1 MAGQIPGPNASYI
14 LLGTVVRPH
23 GLRGELKVRPWTERP
38 ENIRQYRRLYLAP
51 DSAADM
57 IACTNA
63 GTRVSGDTVI
73 LRLLECTDRTR
84 AEQLVGLHVWLSAA
98 DLPPAEEG
106 EWYLHDLIGKQ
117 ARTAAGEVIGIITGV
132 VSSKAQDMFVL
143 RNGDEEFLIPAVR
156 AFIAAMDEQGIV
168 LDLPPGLLEI
178 NR

>member
-23 GLRGELKVRPWTERP
+23 GLRGELKVRSWTERP
-38 ENIRQYRRLYLAP
+38 ENIRRYRRLYLAP

-98 DLPPAEEG
+98 DLPPAGEG
-106 EWYLHDLIGKQ
+106 EWYLHDMMGKQ
-117 ARTAAGEVIGIITGV
+117 VRTTTGEMIGTITGV
-132 VSSKAQDMFVL
+132 VSSKAQDMLVL
-143 RNGDEEFLIPAVR
+143 RKGHEEFLVPAVR
-156 AFIAAMDEQGIV
+156 AFMVAMDEQGLV
-168 LDLPPGLLEI
+168 LNLPPGLLEI